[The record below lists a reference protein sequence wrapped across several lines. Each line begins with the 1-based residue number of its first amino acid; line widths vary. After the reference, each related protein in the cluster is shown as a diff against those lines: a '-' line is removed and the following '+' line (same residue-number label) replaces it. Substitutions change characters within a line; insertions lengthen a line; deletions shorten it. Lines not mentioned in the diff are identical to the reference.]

1 VKRSKVVSV
10 FTIVTSCLAL
20 SLSACS
26 PASPKLV
33 PLPLVKKERVRN
45 TGGSKVSFN
54 RAVDILFVVDDSGS
68 MGEHQ
73 SSLAKNV
80 QLFTQGI
87 WANQI
92 LDFHI
97 GVTSSNMDSDP
108 YQPKPGYGWRGELN
122 GVTKFVSRNTPNG
135 QRELESNLLIGLEGS
150 GSEEF
155 FTPVQSAL
163 TAPMVQGPNRGFF
176 RQDAYLAVIFVTDS
190 DDQSKLSAT
199 DFYKFLVN
207 LKGGDPSKIIVY
219 GVYIPKV
226 DKTCNRSSENLP
238 DKLEEFFG
246 LAKAQTL
253 GLCDADYGMKLSE
266 LGADLV
272 RRVGS
277 VLYLSRPPQ
286 PDTIFVT
293 FGSQTLPNDPKK
305 GWVFDPVRNALVF
318 GDEIDLQPEP
328 QGTQVEVDFTAAAE
342 FDGEE

>member
-1 VKRSKVVSV
+1 MKRSKAVSV
-10 FTIVTSCLAL
+10 FTVMVCAAF

-33 PLPLVKKERVRN
+33 PLPLIKKERVRN
-45 TGGSKVSFN
+45 SGGTKVSFN

-73 SSLAKNV
+73 GNLSKNV

-87 WANQI
+87 WSNQI

-97 GVTSSNMDSDP
+97 GVTSSNMDTDP
-108 YQPKPGYGWRGELN
+108 YRPRPGYGWKGELN
-122 GVTKFVSRNTPNG
+122 GGVKYVTRNTPNG
-135 QRELESNLLIGLEGS
+135 QRELETNLVIGTEGS

-155 FTPVQSAL
+155 FTPVRAAL
-163 TAPMVQGPNRGFF
+163 TAPLTQGPNNGFF
-176 RQDAYLAVIFVTDS
+176 RPDAYLAVIFLTDT
-190 DDQSKLSAT
+190 DDQSDLSAS

-207 LKGGDPSKIIVY
+207 LKGGDPSKIISY
-219 GVYIPKV
+219 GVYIPKIDQV
-226 DKTCNRSSENLP
+226 CNRSGEEIPN
-238 DKLEEFFG
+238 KLEEFFK

-253 GLCDADYGMKLSE
+253 GLCDADYGMKLAE

-277 VLYLSRPPQ
+277 VLYLSRAPQ
-286 PDTIFVT
+286 PDTIFVS
-293 FGSQTLPNDPKK
+293 FGSQTIPNDSKI

-328 QGTQVEVDFTAAAE
+328 TGTQVEVDFTAAAE
-342 FDGEE
+342 FDGE